1 MPSCSPACCFPP
13 ARSATDSAADPC
25 CSPGLVIFGGGA
37 LVATQL
43 SDPGTLIAVRAVMG
57 LGAAMIMP
65 TTLSIITGTFS
76 NEARDRAVG
85 IWAGV
90 AGGSAL
96 VGLLASGL
104 LLEWFHWSSVF
115 GLNAALAAVGGAM
128 TLRFVPRSTPQ
139 SAPLDPVGALLS
151 ALGLGGLVWGF
162 IEGPARGWTRRRCSR
177 ASPAESRSSPRS
189 RSGSSAARS
198 RCSTHACSGCACGFS
213 AGSLS
218 VFVQF
223 FAMFGMI
230 FVVLQY
236 LQFVFRYSPLEAGA
250 ALAPTAL
257 LMVALAPRVPR
268 LVERVGVRPVGPVCL
283 VLIAAGFRRRAARAR
298 AGARPRPS
306 TST

>member
-1 MPSCSPACCFPP
+1 MFTGLLLPAG
-13 ARSATDSAADPC
+13 AIGDRLGRRTVLLA
-25 CSPGLVIFGGGA
+25 GLAIFGGGA

-115 GLNAALAAVGGAM
+115 GLNAALAAIGGAM

-162 IEGPARGWTRRRCSR
+162 IEGPTRGWTSAPVLAGFAGGVALLAAFTLWELRRTQ
-177 ASPAESRSSPRS
+177 PMLDPRLF
-189 RSGSSAARS
+189 RL
-198 RCSTHACSGCACGFS
+198 CGFS

-236 LQFVFRYSPLEAGA
+236 LQFVLRYSPLEAGA